1 MFSNAIIALFLKIAM
16 PAGVGITPFSK
27 RPAFVEEKLHPIRRP
42 PTTLQNLD
50 KIFT

>member
-1 MFSNAIIALFLKIAM
+1 M

-27 RPAFVEEKLHPIRRP
+27 HPAFVEEKLQPIRRP
-42 PTTLQNLD
+42 PTTLENFD